1 MNSYGKALADN
12 SKYEKAFEIF
22 EQSLK
27 INDKNTTTLN
37 SYGNALADNGKPDK
51 AFDIF
56 EQSLNINNR
65 DTTTLNSYGKAL
77 ADNGKPDKAF
87 DIFEQSLKINNR
99 DTTTLNSYGKA
110 LADNGKP
117 DKALEKIQLANKLEP
132 NNPIALATYGV
143 LLATKG
149 ELTAAFKQFD
159 LSLKFNKNLLTL
171 TNYGKFLIQAERFE
185 DAIDKF
191 EQVLQ
196 MDSKDYVALFL
207 CANTLQQCQRNQEAI
222 EKFEA
227 INFAQLPKG
236 FDKFISLTLA
246 KLCYQT
252 GQTTK
257 ADNYIN
263 DLIDQTDDKD
273 AERLRVAQSLLA
285 VQRQSEKAFAIL
297 SEIQQDTLEIQQ
309 AISKLIPNFKIADYV
324 KLHQTEVNIKDT
336 EMLNRGMYHK
346 IQNLVAILKDIIHEI
361 IEDNQQN
368 EKITAILAII
378 LDTLNKIKQERALE
392 QEQIQTIPHDDYQQI
407 IEIISKTAHKIV
419 DFVNN
424 KLSVVREYIHDILED
439 LPTTDPNYQQFNNLL
454 TYIISTQKALND
466 LKDVNQGIKLKN
478 SKFKIKN
485 LFIVWQ
491 NTNKI
496 NHAKLVSD
504 IQNSDSQFIG
514 DKEKIHSFIS
524 ELIKNSL
531 KHNLD
536 QNNLRITIRSR
547 DSGNINKDV
556 KIRVRSKN
564 SQPNTK
570 YLLLTIKDN
579 GKGISKEQKNKIFLP
594 LITTAKDGT
603 GLGLFMIKRTLE
615 HMHGSI
621 IEIGEH
627 GALFNIRIPY
637 KDKL

>member
-1 MNSYGKALADN
+1 KS
-12 SKYEKAFEIF
+12 I
-22 EQSLK
+22 
-27 INDKNTTTLN
+27 IVLN
-37 SYGNALADNGKPDK
+37 SYGNALANYGKYDK
-51 AFDIF
+51 AFEIFERALAVNPKSIIVLNSYGNALANYGKYDKAFEIF
-56 EQSLNINNR
+56 EQALNVNPKSII
-65 DTTTLNSYGKAL
+65 TLTSYGKAL
-77 ADNGKPDKAF
+77 AD
-87 DIFEQSLKINNR
+87 
-99 DTTTLNSYGKA
+99 YGKY
-110 LADNGKP
+110 
-117 DKALEKIQLANKLEP
+117 DKALEKIQLANELEP

-191 EQVLQ
+191 EQAIQ
-196 MDSKDYVALFL
+196 MDSKDHVALFL
-207 CANTLQQCQRNQEAI
+207 CANALQLCQRYEEAI
-222 EKFEA
+222 EKLEA
-227 INFAQLPKG
+227 IDLKNLPKG
-236 FDKFISLTLA
+236 LDKFISLTQVR
-246 KLCYQT
+246 LCYQT

-263 DLIDQTDDKD
+263 NLIDQTDDKD

-297 SEIQQDTLEIQQ
+297 SDIQQHTPDIQQ
-309 AISKLIPNFKIADYV
+309 AINKLLPNFKMADYFT
-324 KLHQTEVNIKDT
+324 LHQTEINIKDT

-368 EKITAILAII
+368 EKISAILTII
-378 LDTLNKIKQERALE
+378 LSTLDKIKQERALE
-392 QEQIQTIPHDDYQQI
+392 QEQIQTIPHDDYRQI
-407 IEIISKTAHKIV
+407 IELISKTAHKIV

-424 KLSVVREYIHDILED
+424 KLSVVREDIHNILED

-454 TYIISTQKALND
+454 TYITSTQKALND
-466 LKDVNQGIKLKN
+466 LKDINQGIKLKN
-478 SKFKIKN
+478 SKFKIKD
-485 LFIVWQ
+485 LFTVWQ

-496 NHAKLVSD
+496 SYANLVLD
-504 IQNSDSQFIG
+504 IQNPDSQFIG
-514 DKEKIHSFIS
+514 DKEKINSFIS
-524 ELIKNSL
+524 ELIENCL
-531 KHNLD
+531 KHNPN
-536 QNNLRITIRSR
+536 QHNLRITIRTR

-564 SQPNTK
+564 SQPNAK

-579 GKGISKEQKNKIFLP
+579 GKGIPKEQKNQIFLP

-603 GLGLFMIKRTLE
+603 GLGLFMVKRTLE
-615 HMHGSI
+615 HMHGAI
-621 IEIGEH
+621 HEIGEH
-627 GALFNIRIPY
+627 GAFFQIRIPY
-637 KDKL
+637 QDKL